1 MPTWTPSLQKGYTS
15 YTYTWKD
22 YEIRPTKRERTD
34 DYLVYYAGQPL
45 DGKPRCLRRSRRVAE
60 RHAML
65 ANPDTSGW

>member
-1 MPTWTPSLQKGYTS
+1 MATWVPRLDKGNTS
-15 YTYTWKD
+15 YTYTWKG
-22 YEIRPTKRERTD
+22 YEIRPVKQQRTD
-34 DYLVYYAGQPL
+34 DYLVYLDGKPI